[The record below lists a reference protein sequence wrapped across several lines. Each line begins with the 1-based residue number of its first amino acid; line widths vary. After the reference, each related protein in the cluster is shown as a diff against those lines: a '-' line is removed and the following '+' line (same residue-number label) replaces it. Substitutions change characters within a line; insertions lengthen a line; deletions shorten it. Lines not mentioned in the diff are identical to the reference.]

1 MNNQTTKSYSG
12 FITSAAFLAACAK
25 VNVKVASPDAPVSA
39 RKSKKLKGFANGDGS
54 LCTELATTSL
64 LATQAYRVLNTAR
77 KLLKRD
83 VALENVVQGAEKLK
97 AGAMYRAREA
107 NAIRFAMVRPDA
119 KPKAKA
125 TKAKATKAK
134 AAPKFPQIVK
144 AITDGK
150 AKVGIKSP
158 AGDRMIT
165 NVEELLNFA
174 LEMRDLA
181 ASQPKAEA
189 AIVIEATL

>member
-1 MNNQTTKSYSG
+1 MPERQ
-12 FITSAAFLAACAK
+12 
-25 VNVKVASPDAPVSA
+25 
-39 RKSKKLKGFANGDGS
+39 
-54 LCTELATTSL
+54 
-64 LATQAYRVLNTAR
+64 
-77 KLLKRD
+77 
-83 VALENVVQGAEKLK
+83 
-97 AGAMYRAREA
+97 
-107 NAIRFAMVRPDA
+107 AIRFAMVRPDA

-134 AAPKFPQIVK
+134 AAFPQIVK

>member
-1 MNNQTTKSYSG
+1 MNNQTKSYSG

-134 AAPKFPQIVK
+134 AAFPQIVK